1 MLSVYAYFDAVLVS
15 LLTSLTPLQ
24 LTTTIFLILGISFSF
39 ASGMCNVDDD
49 DDCSECPPYN
59 DDSSGE
65 DSSEEDENIPKPL
78 SCKTCGEEY
87 FPRMTENP
95 RRRVP
100 EGYCSRKCVST
111 KIDPTDD
118 EYMCEFK
125 KELKYSRS
133 RKRRSENVCGYVDE
147 WERVCWGCNDLIYA
161 PNGPHWHTPA
171 EIADA
176 KARLE

>member
-1 MLSVYAYFDAVLVS
+1 MPTVFAYFDAVLVS

-59 DDSSGE
+59 DDSLEE

-87 FPRMTENP
+87 IPRMNVKP
-95 RRRVP
+95 RIRVP
-100 EGYCSRKCVST
+100 DGYCSRKCVST
-111 KIDPTDD
+111 KPDPTDNED
-118 EYMCEFK
+118 MCEFR
-125 KELKYSRS
+125 KELKYSRNLRS
-133 RKRRSENVCGYVDE
+133 RKGDVDK
-147 WERVCWGCNDLIYA
+147 ERVCWGCNDLIY
-161 PNGPHWHTPA
+161 GLHWHTPE

-176 KARLE
+176 KAQLE